1 MSEQI
6 PTCKEVLIWFRDKFL
21 RDSEWTQSDDS
32 PLSTT
37 KKTAWAKYRQELRD
51 LPTNNPDPKFEKNAD
66 GVEDNTLLPDITWP
80 TEPVPKYVYS
90 PVAK

>member
-1 MSEQI
+1 M
-6 PTCKEVLIWFRDKFL
+6 PTCKEVLRGRRVKFL
-21 RDSEWTQSDDS
+21 RDSDWTQFNDS

-51 LPTNNPDPKFEKNAD
+51 LPANNPDPKWEKNSD

-80 TEPVPKYVYS
+80 TKPE
-90 PVAK
+90 